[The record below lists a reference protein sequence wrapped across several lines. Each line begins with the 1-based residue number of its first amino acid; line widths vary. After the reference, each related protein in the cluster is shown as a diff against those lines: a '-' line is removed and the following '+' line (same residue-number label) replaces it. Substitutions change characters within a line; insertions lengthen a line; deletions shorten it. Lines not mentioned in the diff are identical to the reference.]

1 MLAALAI
8 RDIVVID
15 RLRAD
20 FSPGMTVF
28 TGETGAGKSILL
40 DALSLALGG
49 RGDASLVR
57 AGAERGDVSAIFEIA
72 RDHPVQDLLSERG
85 LDRSEEIILRR
96 VQNADGRSRAFIN
109 DEPVSVGLL
118 RDVGALLVEI
128 HGQHDDRAMI
138 DASTHR
144 RLLDAFGDLGR
155 AADSV
160 AEAWAQWRT
169 STDELAALK
178 DQIATARD
186 DGDYLRSVFEE
197 LTELAPQ
204 EGEETELAEART
216 AMMQAEKI
224 SGDISEAY
232 DTVAGSGSPVP
243 VLASLV
249 RRLERKAADAGGLLD
264 APIRSLDSVL
274 TALQETEDALSAAVA
289 AVRVDQDALESCEER
304 LFALRA
310 ASRKHSVP
318 VEELPNL
325 MVRMAADLEKLES
338 GEERLGQLEEKT
350 AAALEDYRSKA
361 LKLSKARRTAGRS
374 LARRV
379 TTELPDLKLKS
390 AEFVIAVD
398 SDEQRVV
405 RSGFDTVSFLVRTN
419 PGASPSP
426 LMKTASGGELARFLL
441 ALKVCLADKG
451 SAPTLIFD
459 EIDAAVGGAVAD
471 AIGVRLAR
479 LAERVQV
486 LSVTHAPQVAAR
498 AGAHVLVTKKETGRG
513 GQVATGVAM
522 LDSGGR
528 REEIAR
534 MLAGASVTDEARAA
548 ADRLILGA
556 V

>member
-20 FSPGMTVF
+20 FSSGMTVF

-57 AGAERGDVSAIFEIA
+57 AGAERGDVSAVFEIA
-72 RDHPVQDLLSERG
+72 GDHPVQDLLSERG
-85 LDRSEEIILRR
+85 LDRSEDIILRR

-138 DASTHR
+138 DASAHR

-155 AADSV
+155 TADSV
-160 AEAWAQWRT
+160 AEAWAEWRAR
-169 STDELAALK
+169 TDELAALNN
-178 DQIATARD
+178 QIAAARD
-186 DGDYLRSVFEE
+186 DGDYLRAVVEE
-197 LTELAPQ
+197 LAMLDPQ

-216 AMMQAEKI
+216 AMMRAEKI
-224 SGDISEAY
+224 SGDISEAHE
-232 DTVAGSGSPVP
+232 TVAGAGSPAP
-243 VLASLV
+243 ALASLL

-274 TALQETEDALSAAVA
+274 TALQETEDALNAAVA
-289 AVRVDQDALESCEER
+289 SVRIDPDALERCEER

-310 ASRKHSVP
+310 VSRKHSVP
-318 VEELPNL
+318 VEELPTL
-325 MVRMAADLEKLES
+325 MARMAADLEKLDS

-350 AAALEDYRSKA
+350 AAALEDYRRKA
-361 LKLSKARRTAGRS
+361 SKLSRARETAGKS
-374 LARRV
+374 LAGRV

-390 AEFVIAVD
+390 AEFVIEVS
-398 SDEQRVV
+398 SDEQRIV
-405 RSGFDTVSFLVRTN
+405 RSGFDAVSFLVSTN
-419 PGASPSP
+419 PGTAPSP

-441 ALKVCLADKG
+441 ALKVSLAEKG

-459 EIDAAVGGAVAD
+459 EIDTAVGGAVAD

-498 AGAHVLVTKKETGRG
+498 AGAHVLVTKQETGRG
-513 GQVATGVAM
+513 RQVATGVAT
-522 LDSGGR
+522 LDSGAR

-534 MLAGASVTDEARAA
+534 MLAGAAVTDEARAA

-556 V
+556 A